1 MRLRVPASWKDYHT
15 GSGPGQLPDQ
25 TKKAAG
31 AALCSSLP
39 LFTRCA
45 EACAGRS
52 IPYKQLSVPQI
63 VRGKMYKPEIPDDVS
78 KTGPRYKNYQKRKDK
93 ALDWAIRLDT
103 DQPIDVATQIVT
115 FQPGGFSGWH
125 THPGPV
131 FFTVRTGTLTVYEGD
146 DPTCTPH
153 VFTAGTG
160 AVEAATNNHIH
171 MVRNETGSVAEAVV
185 TYLVPV
191 GANPLRTD
199 LPNPGNCPF

>member
-1 MRLRVPASWKDYHT
+1 MAPRKFVRPARALAAIVAVGAFICATAFVIKATPPSGISFTKVGRATVPE
-15 GSGPGQLPDQ
+15 
-25 TKKAAG
+25 
-31 AALCSSLP
+31 
-39 LFTRCA
+39 FN
-45 EACAGRS
+45 
-52 IPYKQLSVPQI
+52 V
-63 VRGKMYKPEIPDDVS
+63 
-78 KTGPRYKNYQKRKDK
+78 KRRDK

-171 MVRNETGSVAEAVV
+171 MVRNETGSVAETVV
-185 TYLVPV
+185 TYMVPV
-191 GANPLRTD
+191 GVNPLRTD